1 MQKTM
6 TEGSEWKLILLF
18 TLPLMAGNLLQQLY
32 NTVDGIIVVT
42 SPQELVSMIVA
53 KAVNMAKALN
63 VPVMGLV
70 ENMSYFICPNCN
82 EKHYI
87 FGETKLDALAKE
99 FGISATAQIPMD
111 PHIAEL
117 CDEGHVDQVPAPWLK
132 DIIAALS

>member
-1 MQKTM
+1 
-6 TEGSEWKLILLF
+6 
-18 TLPLMAGNLLQQLY
+18 
-32 NTVDGIIVVT
+32 
-42 SPQELVSMIVA
+42 MIVA

-63 VPVMGLV
+63 VPVMSLV

>member
-1 MQKTM
+1 
-6 TEGSEWKLILLF
+6 
-18 TLPLMAGNLLQQLY
+18 
-32 NTVDGIIVVT
+32 
-42 SPQELVSMIVA
+42 MIVA

-117 CDEGHVDQVPAPWLK
+117 CDEGNVDQVPAPWLK